1 IQLAMWNSEKN
12 GRSMIGADLL
22 VTGDIK
28 CKSDLI
34 IDGRVEGNVS
44 CVSLLVGK
52 TGLITGDIS
61 TEDVLVEGP
70 VHGMI
75 KSQRV
80 ELKDGCTLEGN
91 ISSRTLAIDH
101 GATFAGSV
109 RPAKDPAKITGN
121 PKLKEAAE

>member
-1 IQLAMWNSEKN
+1 MWNSEKN
-12 GRSMIGADLL
+12 GRSRIGEDLL
-22 VTGDIK
+22 VNGDIK

-44 CVSLLVGK
+44 CGSLLVGK
-52 TGLITGDIS
+52 TGQVSGDIS
-61 TEDVLVEGP
+61 TDDVLVEGI
-70 VHGMI
+70 VRGMI

-101 GATFAGSV
+101 GANFTGSV
-109 RPAKDPAKITGN
+109 RPAKDPAKVIGN